1 MDLYD
6 PLIEAR
12 AAGTGQKAQAIGKTV
27 QNLAQAGTDIAQ
39 KFIQTQSRHEQDKLW
54 NEFQREAADWMQQA
68 PQKAQQLAQQS
79 GQAQPPGEQEASDPS
94 AYLLLDEEFDK
105 FANDWWEK
113 NKDRFTFDRTRDSFK
128 QQLDQYVTEQAVNL
142 KADGYERWAKTVID
156 EKNELISSATRRG
169 DISSAFDMVNGML
182 DNGLISAVQADNKK
196 DSIEQSYFYN
206 QNVNQ
211 AMQMGLE
218 EGLKY
223 LSNPENWDYRSYDGK
238 ERRLGTES
246 QQRAIEQFQSML
258 EERRIQRK
266 EAHQRRRE
274 EQMQAAQQQLWEG
287 TAGFSD
293 LLQLQNET
301 FSDLESQDWRTL
313 KNIYDEILSEREADA
328 DGESI
333 QSNPAAVK
341 EYHRMMSDPLVTP
354 QRMKNWMRDQIGP
367 DGLSA
372 KFVSEHLNDADN
384 KSMHENFTAGKER
397 INEVFDELVSQA
409 QSEDDTER
417 VRKLERKRT
426 ESLQSYSDEVTRL
439 FQKDQS
445 FLEREKV
452 LDDMADNLI
461 QAQLDDQAINDL
473 QQADLT
479 DRTFGEKLFGDFGDR
494 VTVNNP
500 EQLQKAIQDGDIIG
514 RKDDFRTQ
522 LNQLEVGYQ
531 RQAAQ
536 EIGRTP
542 QFSEQAPDGSILMFY
557 RSNQPSA
564 YTVQN
569 QVLGEPGHFYTYR
582 REGKDLELKIWN
594 GQLGEWQDVPEGV
607 QGSDYWNPT
616 GAGEDTISAKEGG
629 RKSRADQVVDNIRN
643 FLGGG
648 ETPQPQSPQ
657 QPEATKE
664 DMQETVTEQMDKGTV
679 LQQLSAL
686 QERGQVG
693 FLYEQDVKNAINNPG
708 DYSVGELEKLLRNV
722 RNQ

>member
-1 MDLYD
+1 
-6 PLIEAR
+6 
-12 AAGTGQKAQAIGKTV
+12 
-27 QNLAQAGTDIAQ
+27 
-39 KFIQTQSRHEQDKLW
+39 
-54 NEFQREAADWMQQA
+54 
-68 PQKAQQLAQQS
+68 
-79 GQAQPPGEQEASDPS
+79 
-94 AYLLLDEEFDK
+94 
-105 FANDWWEK
+105 
-113 NKDRFTFDRTRDSFK
+113 
-128 QQLDQYVTEQAVNL
+128 
-142 KADGYERWAKTVID
+142 
-156 EKNELISSATRRG
+156 
-169 DISSAFDMVNGML
+169 
-182 DNGLISAVQADNKK
+182 
-196 DSIEQSYFYN
+196 
-206 QNVNQ
+206 
-211 AMQMGLE
+211 
-218 EGLKY
+218 
-223 LSNPENWDYRSYDGK
+223 
-238 ERRLGTES
+238 
-246 QQRAIEQFQSML
+246 ML